1 MASRADTGAASA
13 VDPSRLYAQL
23 GPALHRYALM
33 ILANRQDSEDA
44 IQQVFLAF
52 VRRGAAR
59 LDSPEAYLRTAV
71 RNECFSMLRRRR
83 DTPVDASATL
93 LEPAAPGDDRPEE
106 RLALEAALKELPPDQ
121 REVVHLKTFEGLTFQ
136 EIADLTSESIN
147 TIASRYRYAMTK
159 LRAVLDGGTND

>member
-1 MASRADTGAASA
+1 MASRADTGAG
-13 VDPSRLYAQL
+13 DPGRLYEQF

-52 VRRGAAR
+52 VRRGAAH

-83 DTPVDASATL
+83 DTPVDTSATL
-93 LEPAAPGDDRPEE
+93 IEPVSPGDDHPEE
-106 RLALEAALKELPPDQ
+106 RLALEAALRELPPDQ
-121 REVVHLKTFEGLTFQ
+121 REVVHLKIFEGLTFQ
-136 EIADLTSESIN
+136 EIANLTYESIN
-147 TIASRYRYAMTK
+147 TIASRCRYAMTK